1 MRAIV
6 QRVAQAS
13 VVIEGNETSRID
25 RGLLVL
31 LGVEETDEAADAAWL
46 AGKIARMR
54 LFADD
59 SGKMNLDT
67 SGAGG
72 GILVV
77 SQFTLF
83 ASTRKGNR
91 PSFLRAALPQRAE
104 PLYEEF
110 CRMLASESG
119 IDVRRGVFGAD
130 MRVTLVNDGPVT
142 IVIDSRLRE

>member
-1 MRAIV
+1 MRAVV

-31 LGVEETDEAADAAWL
+31 LGIEETDEAADATWL

-54 LFADD
+54 LFTDD

-72 GILVV
+72 GMLVV

-83 ASTRKGNR
+83 TSTRKGNR

-110 CRMLASESG
+110 CRMLADESG
-119 IDVRRGVFGAD
+119 IDVRCGVFGAD

>member
-1 MRAIV
+1 MRAVV
-6 QRVAQAS
+6 QRVAEAS

-31 LGVEETDEAADAAWL
+31 LGVEESDEAADAAWL

-59 SGKMNLDT
+59 SGKINLDT
-67 SGAGG
+67 AGAGG
-72 GILVV
+72 GMLVV

-110 CRMLASESG
+110 CRMLADESG
-119 IDVRRGVFGAD
+119 IDVQRGVFGAD
-130 MRVTLVNDGPVT
+130 MRVALVNDGPVT
-142 IVIDSRLRE
+142 VVIDSRLRE

>member
-1 MRAIV
+1 MRAVV
-6 QRVAQAS
+6 QRVAEAS
-13 VVIEGNETSRID
+13 VVIGGNETSRID

-46 AGKIARMR
+46 AGKISRMR

-59 SGKMNLDT
+59 AGKMNLDT

-72 GILVV
+72 GVLVV

-91 PSFLRAALPQRAE
+91 PSFLRAALPQRA
-104 PLYEEF
+104 
-110 CRMLASESG
+110 
-119 IDVRRGVFGAD
+119 
-130 MRVTLVNDGPVT
+130 
-142 IVIDSRLRE
+142 

>member
-1 MRAIV
+1 MRAVV
-6 QRVAQAS
+6 QRVAEAS
-13 VVIEGNETSRID
+13 VFIGGNETSRID

-31 LGVEETDEAADAAWL
+31 LGVEETDDAADAAWL

-59 SGKMNLDT
+59 AGKMNLDT

-72 GILVV
+72 GVLVV